1 MLDHSLCKRIG
12 IDRIVLYNFE
22 IKCLNMYKKY
32 EEVPN
37 EYYQEKVSIETEIAE
52 LTSVTR
58 LFADEKTTI
67 KEFKQLSFNP
77 NKILNGH
84 NIYNSRGE
92 ELKVA
97 LDILIKHF
105 LDKGIEIDLT
115 NAKIAEL
122 EININIF
129 RSFKELHEA
138 LLLLLIKSKQL
149 KRISDFKENKSLKEM
164 FTPGSLIAKWGP
176 TTCQAYDKTLEIGNE
191 ELLNEPLTRIEWT
204 LLSRV
209 LTHLSKSL
217 QIDLSLYGIIH
228 NFENIE
234 KVFRYLVLE
243 KLKKPA
249 DKYLEGELKNN
260 LDKGYVTFKAL
271 AKQDRKTG
279 MKERRNVYKFLE
291 DEYWIFDYSL
301 LEEILRRY
309 EKKNL
314 VREIKRIRE
323 KYIHHNG
330 FKQLNHLVDNIFPH

>member
-22 IKCLNMYKKY
+22 IKCLNVHKRY
-32 EEVPN
+32 EEVSD
-37 EYYQEKVSIETEIAE
+37 EYYQEKVSIKTEIAE

-58 LFADEKTTI
+58 LFADEKNTI

-77 NKILNGH
+77 NRILYGH

-92 ELKVA
+92 ELKAA

-105 LDKGIEIDLT
+105 SDNGVEIDLT

-122 EININIF
+122 EMNINIF

-138 LLLLLIKSKQL
+138 LLLLLIKSKRL
-149 KRISDFKENKSLKEM
+149 KRISDFKKNKSLKNM
-164 FTPGSLIAKWGP
+164 FTPGSLIARWGP
-176 TTCQAYDKTLEIGNE
+176 TACQAYDKTSEIGNE

-209 LTHLSKSL
+209 ITHLSKSL
-217 QIDLSLYGIIH
+217 QLDLSLHGIIH

-249 DKYLEGELKNN
+249 DKYIEMELKNN
-260 LDKGYVTFKAL
+260 LDKGYATFKAL
-271 AKQDRKTG
+271 AKQDRKIG

-314 VREIKRIRE
+314 IREIKRIRE
-323 KYIHHNG
+323 KYIHHDG
-330 FKQLNHLVDNIFPH
+330 FEQLNRLVDNIFPH